1 VKLLIVDDQRSA
13 RRVLKQLLA
22 DQPNLELV
30 EAGSVEEAKE
40 RVETH
45 SPDAMLVDIRLSNDP
60 TNRGGLDFLRWVRE
74 SGRATPAVMVTGS
87 TELVE
92 IREAMRQ
99 GAQDYVLK
107 DELSPEMILPII
119 DGIRERLELRT
130 EVRKLRQHLDD
141 AWGPGA
147 FVGSSSPMERVKR
160 LVARVADADAPV
172 LVIGETVSGKE
183 MFARAIHHSGRRAA
197 HPFLAVN
204 CSALPGSLIES
215 LIFGHHRGAF
225 TGAVQRIRGQLELAG
240 EGTLLLDEIAEMPV
254 ELQAKLLRVLED
266 RRFRPLGSEEE
277 LPLRARVIAATHVD
291 LELAI
296 AEGRFREDLYYRL
309 NVVSIQVP
317 ALSERGEDIVELL
330 HAFGTQFQRKLRFSD
345 AAVEWLRRRRWP
357 GNVRELRNAVERLAL
372 LSDADSIDVPE
383 LEELVGAQLGDG
395 AREVDRM
402 ARAILALP
410 ARIGS
415 KLDLIERA
423 VLHHAVEMCSGN
435 KSAAARLLGVN
446 RKSLERKLDRLSDP
460 PELEER
466 SPDEKAVLERV
477 QSEKPVQ

>member
-1 VKLLIVDDQRSA
+1 VKILVVDDQRSA
-13 RRVLKQLLA
+13 RRVLRHLLA
-22 DQPNLELV
+22 DLPNIEV
-30 EAGSVEEAKE
+30 FEAGSFEEAQE

-45 SPDAMLVDIRLSNDP
+45 APDAMLVDIRLSSDP
-60 TNRGGLDFLRWVRE
+60 SKRGGLDFLRWVRE

-119 DGIRERLELRT
+119 EGIRERIELRS
-130 EVRKLRQHLDD
+130 EVKKLRQHIDEVF
-141 AWGPGA
+141 GPTA
-147 FVGSSSPMERVKR
+147 FVGSSPAIERVKR
-160 LVARVADADAPV
+160 LVARIADAEAPV
-172 LVIGETVSGKE
+172 LIVGETGSGKE
-183 MFARAIHHSGRRAA
+183 MVARAIHHASHRAA
-197 HPFLAVN
+197 QPFLAVN
-204 CSALPGSLIES
+204 CSALPGTLIES

-317 ALSERGEDIVELL
+317 PLADRGDDIVELI

-345 AAVEWLRRRRWP
+345 AAVDWLRYRRWP

-372 LSDADSIDVPE
+372 LADSEAIDVAD
-383 LEELVGAQLGDG
+383 LEDLIGAQLGDG

-446 RKSLERKLDRLSDP
+446 RKSLERKLDRLSEP

-466 SPDEKAVLERV
+466 TPEEKAVLERV
-477 QSEKPVQ
+477 RDEKPVQ

>member
-1 VKLLIVDDQRSA
+1 MKLLIVDDQRSA

-22 DQPNLELV
+22 ERPNLEIV

-40 RVETH
+40 RVETQ

-107 DELSPEMILPII
+107 DELSPEMILPIV

-130 EVRKLRQHLDD
+130 EVRKLRQHLDE
-141 AWGPGA
+141 AWGPAA
-147 FVGSSSPMERVKR
+147 FVGSSSAMERVKR
-160 LVARVADADAPV
+160 LVTRVADADAPV
-172 LVIGETVSGKE
+172 LIIGETGSGKE
-183 MFARAIHHSGRRAA
+183 MVARAIHHSGRRAA

-372 LSDADSIDVPE
+372 LSDAESIDVPE

-460 PELEER
+460 PELEEQ
-466 SPDEKAVLERV
+466 SPDEKAVLERL

>member
-1 VKLLIVDDQRSA
+1 MKILIVDDQRSA
-13 RRVLKQLLA
+13 RRVLKHLLA
-22 DQPNLELV
+22 PLPNIEVL
-30 EAGSVEEAKE
+30 EAGSVDEAKE
-40 RVETH
+40 RVEGQN
-45 SPDAMLVDIRLSNDP
+45 PDAMLVDIRLSNDP
-60 TNRGGLDFLRWVRE
+60 TNRGGLDFLRWVRA
-74 SGRATPAVMVTGS
+74 SGRSTPAVMVTGS

-107 DELSPEMILPII
+107 DELSPEMILPIVE
-119 DGIRERLELRT
+119 GIRERLELRT

-141 AWGPGA
+141 TWGSSA
-147 FVGSSSPMERVKR
+147 FVGSSPAMERVKR
-160 LVARVADADAPV
+160 LVNRVADADAPV
-172 LVIGETVSGKE
+172 LIIGETGSGKE
-183 MFARAIHHSGRRAA
+183 MVARAIHHTGRRAA

-266 RRFRPLGSEEE
+266 RRFRPLGGEEE

-291 LELAI
+291 LEFAI

-309 NVVSIQVP
+309 NVVSIPVP
-317 ALSERGEDIVELL
+317 PLAERGDDIVELL

-372 LSDADSIDVPE
+372 LADSEAIDVPE

-466 SPDEKAVLERV
+466 SSDEKAVLERV